1 MNQIASND
9 GITEQ
14 ITYVDADVVG
24 GLMGR
29 APTENILHRKINWT
43 GAFWVASGV
52 PALVLFSIG
61 AIAATVGQPA
71 YIVWM
76 VSILMGFLQ
85 AFTYAEIA
93 GLFPNKSGG
102 ASVYGAIAW
111 VRYSKFIAPIS
122 VWCNWFA
129 WSPVL
134 AIGSGLAAG
143 YILTGLFP
151 ADALINTW
159 QFTLLDLDII
169 GKGLT
174 LRINATFII
183 GAIILLGVFAIQHR
197 GISGLA
203 KLQAILGLAALF
215 PLVIIGL
222 VPLLTGDM
230 PSSHFLPML
239 PLAHDAAGKAIFGS
253 WNMAGWTLMAGG
265 MFIAAW
271 STYGFETAVCYTSE
285 FKDPKNDVFKAIFY
299 SGLLCLAVF
308 TLVPLAFQGVLG
320 LDGMLDKGIYDGSGV
335 AKAMAHM
342 IGGGAIIQNVIVVML
357 IMALILSIMTAMG
370 GSSRT
375 LYQGAYDGW
384 LPKYLTGVN
393 QHGAPTNAMWTD
405 LGFNLI
411 LLMMSDYVMILAISN
426 VGYIIFNF
434 LNLQSGW
441 IHRLDRGKRERP
453 YKAPNILIAVGAVFG
468 FVNLAFLGLGADIW
482 GAGTLRNGLI
492 FASLIVPVFLYRHY
506 VQDKGRFP
514 DAMAEDMELAEG
526 KLTKKAGVL
535 PFVAL
540 AAGIAVV
547 WVTHSIAVLP

>member
-1 MNQIASND
+1 LKQLTGVDEGMFGGSASHAAKD
-9 GITEQ
+9 H
-14 ITYVDADVVG
+14 
-24 GLMGR
+24 L
-29 APTENILHRKINWT
+29 LHRKISWT

-71 YIVWM
+71 YVIWI
-76 VSILMGFLQ
+76 VSILMGFIQ

-143 YILTGLFP
+143 YMLTALFP
-151 ADALINTW
+151 PDALINTW
-159 QFTLLDLDII
+159 QLTLFDIGFI
-169 GKGLT
+169 GKGLV
-174 LRINATFII
+174 LRINATFVL
-183 GAIILLGVFAIQHR
+183 GAAILLACYTIQHR
-197 GISGLA
+197 GISGFA
-203 KLQAILGLAALF
+203 KLQTVLGVAALF
-215 PLVIIGL
+215 PLTVIGL
-222 VPLLTGDM
+222 VPLITGDM
-230 PSSHFLPML
+230 PSTHFVPLLPM
-239 PLAHDAAGKAIFGS
+239 AHNAAGGVIFGA
-253 WNMAGWTLMAGG
+253 WNTAGWTLMAGG

-285 FKDPKNDVFKAIFY
+285 FKNPRKDVFKAIFY
-299 SGLLCLAVF
+299 SGLLCLAIF
-308 TLVPLAFQGVLG
+308 TIVPLAFQGSLG
-320 LDGMLDKGIYDGSGV
+320 LDGMLDKSIYDGSGV

-342 IGGGAIIQNVIVVML
+342 INGGVVVQNIIIIML
-357 IMALILSIMTAMG
+357 VLSLVLAIMTSMG

-375 LYQGAYDGW
+375 LYQAAYDGW
-384 LPKYLTGVN
+384 LPKYLGRVN
-393 QHGAPTNAMWTD
+393 EHGAPVNAMLTD
-405 LGFNLI
+405 LAFNLI
-411 LLMMSDYVMILAISN
+411 LLMMSDYVMVLAMSN

-441 IHRLDRGKRERP
+441 IHRLDRANRERP
-453 YKAPNILIAVGAVFG
+453 YRAKDFLIIGGALLG
-468 FVNLAFLGLGADIW
+468 FVNLAFMGMGADIW
-482 GAGTLRNGLI
+482 GVGTLRNGLI

-506 VQDKGRFP
+506 IQDKGRFP
-514 DAMAEDMELAEG
+514 ASMAEDMELEG
-526 KLTKKAGVL
+526 GTLSRKAGIW
-535 PFVAL
+535 PFVVL

>member
-1 MNQIASND
+1 MNQ
-9 GITEQ
+9 T
-14 ITYVDADVVG
+14 TTVDAAVFEGAV
-24 GLMGR
+24 GR
-29 APTENILHRKINWT
+29 APTENILHRKIDWT

-71 YIVWM
+71 YVIWA

-85 AFTYAEIA
+85 AFVYAEIA

-143 YILTGLFP
+143 YMLTGLFP
-151 ADALINTW
+151 ADSVINTW
-159 QFTLLDLDII
+159 QFTLLDLDVV

-174 LRINATFII
+174 LRINAMSII
-183 GAIILLGVFAIQHR
+183 GAVILLGCFAIQHR

-203 KLQAILGLAALF
+203 KMQMILGLAALI
-215 PLVIIGL
+215 PLTIIGL

-230 PSSHFLPML
+230 PSSNFLPIL
-239 PLAHDAAGKAIFGS
+239 PLAHDAKGAVIFGS

-271 STYGFETAVCYTSE
+271 STYGFETSVCYTSE
-285 FKDPKNDVFKAIFY
+285 FKNPKKDVFKAIFF
-299 SGLLCLAVF
+299 SGLLCVAIF
-308 TLVPLAFQGVLG
+308 TLVPLTFQGELG
-320 LDGMLDKGIYDGSGV
+320 LNGMLDSSIYDGSGV
-335 AKAMAHM
+335 AKVMAHM
-342 IGGGAIIQNVIVVML
+342 ISGGAIIQNIIVVML
-357 IMALILSIMTAMG
+357 ILALVLAIMTSMG

-375 LYQGAYDGW
+375 LYQASYDGW
-384 LPKYLTGVN
+384 LPKYLTRVN
-393 QHGAPTNAMWTD
+393 KHGAPVNAMWTD

-411 LLMMSDYVMILAISN
+411 LLMMSNNVMVLAMSN

-441 IHRLDRGKRERP
+441 IHRLDRAKSERP
-453 YKAPNILIAVGAVFG
+453 YKTSNILIAVGAVLG
-468 FVNLAFLGLGADIW
+468 FVNLAFMGLGADIW

-492 FASLIVPVFLYRHY
+492 FASLIIPVFLFRHY

-514 DAMAEDMELAEG
+514 DAMAEDMELADG
-526 KLTKKAGVL
+526 KVAKKAGVW
-535 PFVAL
+535 PFVAI

-547 WVTHSIAVLP
+547 WITHSIAVLP